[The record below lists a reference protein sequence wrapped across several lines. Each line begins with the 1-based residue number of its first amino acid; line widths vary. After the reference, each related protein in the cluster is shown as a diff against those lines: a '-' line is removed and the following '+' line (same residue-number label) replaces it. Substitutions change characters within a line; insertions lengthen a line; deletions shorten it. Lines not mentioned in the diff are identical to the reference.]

1 MSEYWKDKI
10 TDILG
15 RAAGNLW
22 GNFGAKRHP
31 LLPVITRYSV
41 FAERWNEAQS
51 LVRKGVQRWCK
62 KYSLTMGV

>member
-22 GNFGAKRHP
+22 GNFGAILHP
-31 LLPVITRYSV
+31 LLPVITLIWILAKNR
-41 FAERWNEAQS
+41 NEAQS
-51 LVRKGVQRWCK
+51 LVGKGV
-62 KYSLTMGV
+62 